1 MERGIHMAEKTE
13 KKETL
18 TTMLCD
24 IFTGP
29 LKNWVYLTMVF
40 GLGFTVLFI
49 YSLWQFWIAETVT
62 THLHWG
68 LAVILSAM
76 VIMLMKIWFWMLMMR
91 NSIVRA
97 LGK

>member
-1 MERGIHMAEKTE
+1 MAQ

-18 TTMLCD
+18 MTMVCD

-29 LKNWVYLTMVF
+29 LKNLVYLTMVF
-40 GLGFTVLFI
+40 GAGLTVFFI
-49 YSLWQFWIAETVT
+49 YSFWQFWIAESVNN
-62 THLHWG
+62 HLHWG
-68 LAVILSAM
+68 LAVILSGM

-97 LGK
+97 LEK